1 MCSVST
7 RWSFALKLQITK
19 SFEFLPQNL
28 HKDSEM
34 KAHIELDYNVS
45 YILSFQLN
53 TYHFPERATIS
64 TTPFQTLTLDRWP
77 EAPPFQYQ
85 LLP

>member
-1 MCSVST
+1 
-7 RWSFALKLQITK
+7 
-19 SFEFLPQNL
+19 
-28 HKDSEM
+28 M
-34 KAHIELDYNVS
+34 KAHIEQDYNVS
-45 YILSFQLN
+45 YIPSLEPN

-85 LLP
+85 LLPQ